1 MIDLSA
7 IIVYDEDTFERV
19 RLISNILMKPIF
31 KNWYYE
37 GEVVESESGSSMH
50 FFVTNNMALLERYHD
65 GDSLENAE
73 KTKSLLASIP
83 EDDYSPIIG
92 SDGLDPNSEEGI
104 KQACLIDIDTGNWEY
119 RAIYG
124 KIPDELEEFL
134 ANELLSL
141 K

>member
-1 MIDLSA
+1 MDEWTGVF
-7 IIVYDEDTFERV
+7 VYDEDTLERI
-19 RLISNILMKPIF
+19 RLISNILMNPIF
-31 KNWYYE
+31 KNWHFE
-37 GEVVESESGSSMH
+37 GDVVESEGGSSIH

-104 KQACLIDIDTGNWEY
+104 NQACLIDIDTGNWEY